1 MPPPPTDTGSAPTA
15 IALLGDTV
23 AENAAGA
30 VIGELAVTDP
40 DPADTHVFA
49 VSDPRFE
56 VVDRVLW
63 LRPGFRLD
71 YEATPEVVI
80 EVTATDPAGLSVTQ
94 EVRIQVTNKKETLR
108 GGPGD
113 DTLSGAEVLLGR
125 EGNDTLFG
133 TPGKDRLDGGT
144 GADTMAGG
152 AGDDTYIVDEA
163 GDVTVEAAGGG
174 YDRVIASLDWT
185 LGAELE
191 RLGLSGI
198 ADLDGTGNALANRL
212 DGNAGANRL
221 DGGEGNDWL
230 YGNAGHDTLLGG
242 EGNDRLYGGTGADTM
257 TGGAGDDTYVVD
269 EAGDVT
275 VEAAGGG
282 YDRVI
287 ASLDWTLG
295 AELERLGLS
304 GTADLDG
311 TGNALANRLDGNAG
325 ANRLD
330 GGEGDDLLFG
340 GAGDDTLLGGLGDD
354 RLVGGTGNDSL
365 DGGDGLD
372 RAVYAGAQGG
382 YRLHGNTDGSI
393 TVTDIDLA
401 NGDMGTD
408 VLRAIERIDFAGVR
422 AALAQGDRLATDE
435 DAGRGGNAA
444 FDFTAAD
451 LLANDSGRGLRITAI
466 DTTGLEGALAWE
478 TDGDG
483 FVTDFTY
490 TPTPDAVPSF
500 LWRDPA
506 DRTADNPDHVEGVDP
521 FQELAPGQTRTTS
534 FSYTAVDAAGREVSA
549 TVDIDVA
556 GVNDAPVVFDLTL
569 RTASAP
575 FGNPFKL
582 IAVDIDSDVFFLG
595 INPLPAF
602 GFLDAYN
609 TGPIYLLDDPRQP
622 DYLTWAVTPP
632 NPHPDIFWIQP
643 ARQGIYSEEAILL
656 YVPFSSL
663 FTGFDSITYVATDD
677 RTLTTYSAPAT
688 VLFEIFEV

>member
-23 AENAAGA
+23 LENAAGVA
-30 VIGELAVTDP
+30 IGELAVTDP
-40 DPADTHVFA
+40 DPADTHVFT

-56 VVDRVLW
+56 VVDGVLW

-71 YEATPEVVI
+71 YEATPEVAI

-94 EVRIQVTNKKETLR
+94 EVRIQVINKKETLR

-113 DTLSGAEVLLGR
+113 DTLSGAEVLLAR
-125 EGNDTLFG
+125 EGDDTLFG

-163 GDVTVEAAGGG
+163 GDVVVEVAGGG

-198 ADLDGTGNALANRL
+198 
-212 DGNAGANRL
+212 
-221 DGGEGNDWL
+221 
-230 YGNAGHDTLLGG
+230 
-242 EGNDRLYGGTGADTM
+242 
-257 TGGAGDDTYVVD
+257 
-269 EAGDVT
+269 
-275 VEAAGGG
+275 
-282 YDRVI
+282 
-287 ASLDWTLG
+287 
-295 AELERLGLS
+295 
-304 GTADLDG
+304 ADLDG

-422 AALAQGDRLATDE
+422 SALAQGDRLATDE

-444 FDFTAAD
+444 FAFTAAD

-466 DTTGLEGALAWE
+466 DTTGLEGALTWQ

-500 LWRDPA
+500 IWRDLA
-506 DRTADNPDHVEGVDP
+506 DRTAEDPSYITNVDP
-521 FQELAPGQTRTTS
+521 FQALAPGQTRTTS

-556 GVNDAPVVFDLTL
+556 GVNDAPEVLDVTARSPWRSPEKPITL
-569 RTASAP
+569 Y
-575 FGNPFKL
+575 
-582 IAVDIDSDVFFLG
+582 AVDIDNDVFALG
-595 INPLPAF
+595 ITELPSS
-602 GFLDAYN
+602 GFLNGYA
-609 TGPIYLLDDPRQP
+609 
-622 DYLTWAVTPP
+622 APP
-632 NPHPDIFWIQP
+632 
-643 ARQGIYSEEAILL
+643 
-656 YVPFSSL
+656 SL
-663 FTGFDSITYVATDD
+663 RRRRSQ
-677 RTLTTYSAPAT
+677 
-688 VLFEIFEV
+688 

>member
-23 AENAAGA
+23 LENAAGV

-56 VVDRVLW
+56 VVDGVLW

-71 YEATPEVVI
+71 YEATPEVAI

-94 EVRIQVTNKKETLR
+94 EVRIQVINKKETLR

-125 EGNDTLFG
+125 EGDDTLFG
-133 TPGKDRLDGGT
+133 TPGNNWLDGGT
-144 GADTMAGG
+144 GADTMTGG
-152 AGDDTYIVDEA
+152 AGNDAYIVDEA
-163 GDVTVEAAGGG
+163 GDVVVEAAGGG

-191 RLGLSGI
+191 RLVLSGI

-212 DGNAGANRL
+212 
-221 DGGEGNDWL
+221 E
-230 YGNAGHDTLLGG
+230 
-242 EGNDRLYGGTGADTM
+242 
-257 TGGAGDDTYVVD
+257 
-269 EAGDVT
+269 
-275 VEAAGGG
+275 
-282 YDRVI
+282 
-287 ASLDWTLG
+287 
-295 AELERLGLS
+295 
-304 GTADLDG
+304 
-311 TGNALANRLDGNAG
+311 GNAG

-340 GAGDDTLLGGLGDD
+340 GAGDDTLLGGLGND
-354 RLVGGTGNDSL
+354 RLAGGAGNDSL
-365 DGGDGLD
+365 DGGEGLD

-444 FDFTAAD
+444 FAFTAAD

-483 FVTDFTY
+483 YVTDFTY
-490 TPTPDAVPSF
+490 TPTPDAVPNF
-500 LWRDPA
+500 IWRDLA
-506 DRTADNPDHVEGVDP
+506 DRTAEDRSYITNVDP

-549 TVDIDVA
+549 TVDLDVA
-556 GVNDAPVVFDLTL
+556 GVNDAPEVLERAL
-569 RTASAP
+569 YTARYGRDYPVS
-575 FGNPFKL
+575 L
-582 IAVDIDSDVFFLG
+582 YAVDIDNDVFALG
-595 INPLPAF
+595 ITRHPSS
-602 GFLDAYN
+602 GFLDLYGWHTN
-609 TGPIYLLDDPRQP
+609 VLIDDPSDP
-622 DYLTWAVTPP
+622 DYGTFVDTPP
-632 NPHPDIFWIQP
+632 NPHPDITWLEP
-643 ARQGIYSEEAILL
+643 AAQDIYAEQATLL
-656 YVPFSSL
+656 YAPFSSS
-663 FTGFDSITYVATDD
+663 FTGLDSFSYVATDD

-688 VLFEIFEV
+688 ISLLIFEV